1 MQTQVATLGYYIL
14 QVSLV
19 VFLGLNLFLPEN
31 IQFLV
36 FRHFNMLLRKEDN
49 QGTQRTNTKYEQN
62 NCIRSNL
69 IKLLLSQIVNLF
81 GGIIK
86 VSPLPNCNL
95 FIHAGK
101 PN

>member
-1 MQTQVATLGYYIL
+1 MATLGYYIL
-14 QVSLV
+14 HVSLV

-36 FRHFNMLLRKEDN
+36 FRHFNALLRKEDN
-49 QGTQRTNTKYEQN
+49 RETQRTNTKYEQN
-62 NCIRSNL
+62 NIIHSNL
-69 IKLLLSQIVNLF
+69 IKLLSSQIVNLF
-81 GGIIK
+81 GAMKK

-101 PN
+101 LN